1 MPDFWRKNRLKPKR
15 CKGFTVLVKE
25 QNLENTSKRDVLV
38 QNKTNFKT
46 KSSKV
51 LEVTCIFQ
59 MLQKGT

>member
-38 QNKTNFKT
+38 QNTTNWKT

-51 LEVTCIFQ
+51 LEGTCIFQ
-59 MLQKGT
+59 MLPKGT